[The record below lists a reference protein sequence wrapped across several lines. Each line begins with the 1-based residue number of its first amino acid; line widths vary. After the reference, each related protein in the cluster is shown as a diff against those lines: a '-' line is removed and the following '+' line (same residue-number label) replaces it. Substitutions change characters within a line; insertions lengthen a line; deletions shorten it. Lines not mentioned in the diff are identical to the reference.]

1 MSTFQNFS
9 MPPERFLTVS
19 GNVLYKALLDTQRVE
34 AKRIFTDISAGK
46 RVSLLSVQRDEENE
60 VRFDLAMDHSE
71 FRGDRLNYKFF
82 RNSVAGLVNAIGQ
95 ALNDET
101 KSEIPIFKEQG
112 GRAMLFGV
120 PGLTQDTG
128 EINVMMLAVDLR
140 EPGAVTLKLQ
150 YMDPSQ
156 FQVREQQTG

>member
-1 MSTFQNFS
+1 MSTYQNYS

-19 GNVLYKALLDTQRVE
+19 GNVLYKALLDTQRAT
-34 AKRIFTDISAGK
+34 AKRIFNDVSEGK
-46 RVSLLSVQRDEENE
+46 RVSLLSVQMDDENE
-60 VRFDLAMDHSE
+60 VRFDLALDHSE

-82 RNSVAGLVNAIGQ
+82 RNSLAGLVTAIGQ
-95 ALNDET
+95 ALNEEA
-101 KSEIPIFKEQG
+101 KSKIPVFKEQG
-112 GRAMLFGV
+112 GKAMLFGV

-140 EPGAVTLKLQ
+140 EPGSVLLKLQ